1 MTLYP
6 VFNLAQITD
15 WLSGMTTLT
24 PHESTKDIEDLYTLR
39 TAHPVDMSDIRG
51 HALAK
56 RALTIAAAGMHN
68 VLLIGSPGSGK
79 SMLSKALHSILPPLG
94 FDEILEVSQI
104 YSVVGKLDKDTPL
117 IVQRPM
123 RSVHHTA
130 SQVSIT
136 GG

>member
-1 MTLYP
+1 M
-6 VFNLAQITD
+6 
-15 WLSGMTTLT
+15 
-24 PHESTKDIEDLYTLR
+24 
-39 TAHPVDMSDIRG
+39 AHVRG
-51 HALAK
+51 HTMAK

-104 YSVVGKLDKDTPL
+104 YSVIGKLDQDTPL

-136 GG
+136 G